1 MDTNGDTSMIAKG
14 KSSVSL
20 DDILSK
26 VTEADILSHYLG
38 VTEVPCIINSPLRQD
53 RRPSFGLYSTDG
65 RRIFYTDL
73 STRDRG
79 GLLDL
84 LGHMWNCG
92 YKEVLTRINEDISKF
107 CGGASIHSYTPCA
120 VRSTNSYNKDTD
132 LQCKVR
138 DWRSYDIEY
147 WASYGITLEWLKY
160 AEVYPISHK
169 IVIKDGHRYVFGAD
183 KYAYAYVEHKEGKVT
198 LKIYQ
203 PFNKAGYKWSN
214 KHDNSVVSLWTKV
227 PEYGEQICICS
238 SLKDALCLWA
248 NTGIPSLAIQGEGYR
263 MSDTAIS
270 ELKRRYKQVFIC
282 LDNDEPGLKD
292 AQKLAEETGFTNVVL
307 PPFNE
312 GKDISD
318 LYKAKGKDEFLR
330 IIKPLFNSSRQEDN
344 DWNDLPFCI
353 D

>member
-1 MDTNGDTSMIAKG
+1 MAFSSG

-26 VTEADILSHYLG
+26 VTEADILSYYLG

-53 RRPSFGLYSTDG
+53 RRPSFGLYSSDG
-65 RRIFYTDL
+65 IRIFYIDL
-73 STRDRG
+73 ATKDSG
-79 GLLDL
+79 GLFDL
-84 LGHMWNCG
+84 LGKMWNCDF
-92 YKEVLTRINEDISKF
+92 KEVLSKINEDISKF
-107 CGGASIHSYTPCA
+107 CGSASIHSYTPCA
-120 VRSTNSYNKDTD
+120 VRSTSSYNKDTD

-138 DWRSYDIEY
+138 DWRDYDIEY
-147 WASYGITLEWLKY
+147 WTSYGITLEWLKY

-238 SLKDALCLWA
+238 SLKDALCLWV

-282 LDNDEPGLKD
+282 LDNDKPGLKD
-292 AQKLAEETGFTNVVL
+292 AQKLSKETGFTNVVL

-330 IIKPLFNSSRQEDN
+330 IIKPLFISSRQEDN

>member
-1 MDTNGDTSMIAKG
+1 MAFSKG
-14 KSSVSL
+14 RNSVSL

-26 VTEADILSHYLG
+26 VTEADILSYYLG

-53 RRPSFGLYSTDG
+53 RRPSFGLYSPDG
-65 RRIFYTDL
+65 RRIYYTDL

-79 GLLDL
+79 GLYDL
-84 LGHMWNCG
+84 LGSMWNCS
-92 YKEVLTRINEDISKF
+92 YKEVLTRINDDISKF
-107 CGGASIHSYTPCA
+107 NGSASIHTYTPCT
-120 VRSTNSYNKDTD
+120 VRSTSTYNRDTD

-138 DWRSYDIEY
+138 DWRDYDIEY
-147 WASYGITLEWLKY
+147 WASYGISLEWLKY

-169 IVIKDGHRYVFGAD
+169 IVIKDGHRYVFVAD

-203 PFNKAGYKWSN
+203 PFNKGRYKWSN
-214 KHDNSVVSLWTKV
+214 KHDSSVVSLWTKV

-263 MSDTAIS
+263 MSGTAIS
-270 ELKRRYKQVFIC
+270 ELNRRFKKVFIC
-282 LDNDEPGLKD
+282 LDNDKPGLED
-292 AQKLAEETGFTNVVL
+292 AERLSRETGFTNVVL
-307 PPFNE
+307 PFFDE

-318 LYKAKGKDEFLR
+318 LFKAKVKEEFLK
-330 IIKPLFNSSRQEDN
+330 IIIPLFNSSRQEDN
-344 DWNDLPFCI
+344 DWDDLPFCI

>member
-1 MDTNGDTSMIAKG
+1 MAFSSG

-26 VTEADILSHYLG
+26 VTEANILSYYLG

-53 RRPSFGLYSTDG
+53 RHPSFGVYSPNG
-65 RRIFYTDL
+65 RRIYYTDL

-79 GLLDL
+79 GLFDL
-84 LGHMWNCG
+84 LGHMWNCS

-107 CGGASIHSYTPCA
+107 NGSASIHTYTPCT
-120 VRSTNSYNKDTD
+120 VRSTSTYNRDTD
-132 LQCKVR
+132 LQCKIR
-138 DWRSYDIEY
+138 DWRDYDIEY
-147 WASYGITLEWLKY
+147 WASYGISLEWLKY

-169 IVIKDGHRYVFGAD
+169 IVIKGSQRYVFVAD

-214 KHDNSVVSLWTKV
+214 KHDRSVISLWTKV
-227 PEYGEQICICS
+227 PEYGDKICICS

-248 NTGIPSLAIQGEGYR
+248 NANIPSLSIQGEGYN

-270 ELKRRYKQVFIC
+270 ELKRRYKEIYIL
-282 LDNDEPGLKD
+282 LDNDEAGLKD
-292 AQKLAEETGFTNVVL
+292 GLSLSESTGFTNVVL
-307 PPFNE
+307 PKFE
-312 GKDISD
+312 GGKDISD
-318 LYKAKGKDEFLR
+318 AFKILGKEKWLKL
-330 IIKPLFNSSRQEDN
+330 IVPLFNSSRPQEDW
-344 DWNDLPFCI
+344 DDLPFKV
-353 D
+353 